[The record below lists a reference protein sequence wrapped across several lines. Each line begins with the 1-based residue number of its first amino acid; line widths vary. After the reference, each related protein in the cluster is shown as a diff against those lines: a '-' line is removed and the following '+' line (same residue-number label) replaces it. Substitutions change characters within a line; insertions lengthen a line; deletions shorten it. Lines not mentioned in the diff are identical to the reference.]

1 MGINISW
8 LAVLLAALAGF
19 LVGGL
24 WYSVLF
30 AKVWQR
36 EAGVSDDQLKR
47 GTVRVFAGSFLLSAV
62 ASVELAAFIG
72 AAGVGFGALAGLAV
86 GAGWVAAAVG
96 VNYLFERRSLA
107 LFAINAGYNMV
118 TFTAMG
124 AITGALQ

>member
-1 MGINISW
+1 MNINISW

-62 ASVELAAFIG
+62 ASVVLAAFIG
-72 AAGVGFGALAGLAV
+72 AADVGFGALAGLVV
-86 GAGWVAAAVG
+86 GAGWVAAAIG
-96 VNYLFERRSLA
+96 INYLFERRSLA
-107 LFAINAGYNMV
+107 LFAINAGYNVV

-124 AITGALQ
+124 AIIGAVQ

>member
-1 MGINISW
+1 MAMNINW
-8 LAVLLAALAGF
+8 LAVLLSALAGF

-30 AKVWQR
+30 AKAWQR
-36 EAGVSDDQLKR
+36 AAGLTDEQLKH

-62 ASVELAAFIG
+62 ASVVLAAFIG
-72 AAGVGFGALAGLAV
+72 TADVGSGALAGLAV
-86 GAGWVAAAVG
+86 GVGWVAAAFG

-124 AITGALQ
+124 AIIGALQ

>member
-1 MGINISW
+1 MNFNISW

-36 EAGVSDDQLKR
+36 AAGVSDEQLTR

-62 ASVELAAFIG
+62 ASVVLAAFIG
-72 AAGVGFGALAGLAV
+72 AADIGFGALAGLAV

-96 VNYLFERRSLA
+96 ISYLFERRSLM
-107 LFAINAGYNMV
+107 LFAINAGYNVV
-118 TFTAMG
+118 TFTVMG
-124 AITGALQ
+124 AIIGALQ

>member
-1 MGINISW
+1 MNINISW
-8 LAVLLAALAGF
+8 LAVLLAALTGF

-24 WYSVLF
+24 WYTVLF
-30 AKVWQR
+30 PKVWQR

-47 GTVRVFAGSFLLSAV
+47 GTVRVFAGSFMLSGV
-62 ASVELAAFIG
+62 ASLVLSAFIG

-96 VNYLFERRSLA
+96 INYLFERRSLA
-107 LFAINAGYNMV
+107 LFAINAGYNIV

-124 AITGALQ
+124 AIIGALQ